1 MNVQPPKIQQL
12 FYGSQVIFGLLFL
25 VVAWIF
31 FRPKAPESGFRVR
44 ESDLEDERKKKIG
57 TAQLAKQKTQ
67 HQKEQLR
74 LGGIRLDAPAHE
86 ILGVQSSA
94 SESEIQS
101 AYRELM
107 KRFHPDKV
115 GRPGSREWQD
125 AQKIAQ
131 AIVRAKTELLA
142 LRKRS

>member
-1 MNVQPPKIQQL
+1 MEAQKISRL
-12 FYGSQVIFGLLFL
+12 FYGAQIAFGLLFL
-25 VVAWIF
+25 IVAWLF
-31 FRPKAPESGFRVR
+31 FRPRTPESGFRVR
-44 ESDLEDERKKKIG
+44 EADLEDQRKKKLG
-57 TAQLAKQKTQ
+57 EAKQAKIKTEK
-67 HQKEQLR
+67 QKETLR

-86 ILGVQSSA
+86 ILGVQASA
-94 SESEIQS
+94 PESEIQA

-131 AIVRAKTELLA
+131 AIVRAKTELLTS
-142 LRKRS
+142 RKRT

>member
-1 MNVQPPKIQQL
+1 MQAQKIQKL
-12 FYGSQVIFGLLFL
+12 FFGAQIAFGLLFL
-25 VVAWIF
+25 VVAWLF
-31 FRPKAPESGFRVR
+31 FRPKTPESGFRVR
-44 ESDLEDERKKKIG
+44 EADLEDQRKKKLGEARQARIK
-57 TAQLAKQKTQ
+57 TEKQKET
-67 HQKEQLR
+67 LR

-86 ILGVQSSA
+86 VLGVQASA
-94 SESEIQS
+94 TESEIQT

-142 LRKRS
+142 SRKRT